1 MNITC
6 PRCDFSREVPA
17 DRLPARA
24 VIATC
29 PHCRCRFR
37 FAPGQGVLEVLPETV
52 DHEHVAAAGDADP
65 RMGSQ
70 PGFQAASGAIRP
82 YAPDEEDDP
91 LPPGAIVPG
100 RDLPQSRNIGSHG
113 PDVVQAAQGS
123 KDPADAGDVPQGAK
137 GADAAPASGGEEED
151 IRVAASKAYAREA
164 ARPDLDTALD
174 AARQAPEEGWEE
186 VQRRFGGNPWEA
198 APEPDGWLSAFYQTS
213 IRVMFAAPRFFAA
226 LRPVAPQLRVLCFF
240 LVISVVQVVV
250 ERAWAGMLLTL
261 MAPSAATDPELEK
274 LLTMLAPQLSLPMTL
289 LLKTGFSVLQL
300 YLFSGLVYL
309 TYRFMVP
316 ARADFSLVFQI
327 MAYSAAPALLCVIP
341 LLGSLAGFV
350 WGFGCML
357 VGCRTAFNLTWPQ
370 TLLGFAPVFLL
381 LGPLLLQI
389 ILAVQS

>member
-37 FAPGQGVLEVLPETV
+37 FAPGQGVLEVLPETM
-52 DHEHVAAAGDADP
+52 DHEHVAAAGDTDP

-70 PGFQAASGAIRP
+70 PDFQAASGATRP
-82 YAPDEEDDP
+82 DAPDEDDP

-100 RDLPQSRNIGSHG
+100 RDLPQSRNGGLPG
-113 PDVVQAAQGS
+113 PDAVHAALGS
-123 KDPADAGDVPQGAK
+123 SDPADAGDVPQGAK
-137 GADAAPASGGEEED
+137 GADVAPAGGDEEED

-164 ARPDLDTALD
+164 ARPDLDTAPD
-174 AARQAPEEGWEE
+174 TARHAPGEGWEE
-186 VQRRFGGNPWEA
+186 AQRRSGGNPWEA

-226 LRPVAPQLRVLCFF
+226 LRPAAPQLRVLCFF

-274 LLTMLAPQLSLPMTL
+274 LLSMLAPQISLPMTL

-300 YLFSGLVYL
+300 YLFSGLVHL
-309 TYRFMVP
+309 AYRFMVP

-350 WGFGCML
+350 WGLACML
-357 VGCRTAFNLTWPQ
+357 VGCRTALKLTWPQ

-389 ILAVQS
+389 ILAIQS

>member
-6 PRCDFSREVPA
+6 PRCGFSREVPA

-37 FAPGQGVLEVLPETV
+37 FAPGQGALEVLPETV
-52 DHEHVAAAGDADP
+52 DRDHVAAAGEAGP
-65 RMGSQ
+65 WTGSQ
-70 PGFQAASGAIRP
+70 TGSQAVSGPTRP

-100 RDLPQSRNIGSHG
+100 RDLPQRRSSGLHG
-113 PDVVQAAQGS
+113 PEVSRAAPDSGDQ
-123 KDPADAGDVPQGAK
+123 ADAGDSARGANGVQGAD
-137 GADAAPASGGEEED
+137 GAPASGGEEED

-164 ARPDLDTALD
+164 ARPDLDTAQHASD
-174 AARQAPEEGWEE
+174 QGWEE
-186 VQRRFGGNPWEA
+186 AERRSDVNPWEA

-226 LRPVAPQLRVLCFF
+226 LRPAAPQLRVLCFF

-274 LLTMLAPQLSLPMTL
+274 LLTMLAPQISLPMTL

-300 YLFSGLVYL
+300 YLFSGLVHL
-309 TYRFMVP
+309 AFRFMVP

-350 WGFGCML
+350 WGFACML
-357 VGCRTAFNLTWPQ
+357 VGCRTALNLTWTQ

-389 ILAVQS
+389 ILAIQS

>member
-37 FAPGQGVLEVLPETV
+37 FAPGQGVLEVLPETM
-52 DHEHVAAAGDADP
+52 DHEHVAAAGDTDP

-70 PGFQAASGAIRP
+70 PGFQAASGATRP
-82 YAPDEEDDP
+82 DAPDEEDDP

-100 RDLPQSRNIGSHG
+100 RDLPQSRNGGLPG
-113 PDVVQAAQGS
+113 PDAVHAALGS
-123 KDPADAGDVPQGAK
+123 SDPADAGDVPQGAK
-137 GADAAPASGGEEED
+137 GADVAPAGGDEEED

-164 ARPDLDTALD
+164 ARPDLDTAPD
-174 AARQAPEEGWEE
+174 TARHAPGEGWEE
-186 VQRRFGGNPWEA
+186 AQRRSGGNPWEA

-226 LRPVAPQLRVLCFF
+226 LRPAAPQLRVLCFF

-274 LLTMLAPQLSLPMTL
+274 LLSMLAPQISLPMTL

-300 YLFSGLVYL
+300 YLFSGLVHL
-309 TYRFMVP
+309 AYRFMVP

-350 WGFGCML
+350 WGLACML
-357 VGCRTAFNLTWPQ
+357 VGCRTALKLTWPQ

-389 ILAVQS
+389 ILAIQS

>member
-37 FAPGQGVLEVLPETV
+37 FAPSQGVLEVLPETV
-52 DHEHVAAAGDADP
+52 DHEHAAAAGDADL

-70 PGFQAASGAIRP
+70 PDFQAASGATRP
-82 YAPDEEDDP
+82 YAPDEDDP

-100 RDLPQSRNIGSHG
+100 RDLPQSRNGGLPG
-113 PDVVQAAQGS
+113 PDAAQGS
-123 KDPADAGDVPQGAK
+123 SDPADAGDVPQGAK
-137 GADAAPASGGEEED
+137 GADVAPAGGGEEED
-151 IRVAASKAYAREA
+151 IRVAASNAYAREA
-164 ARPDLDTALD
+164 ARPDLDTAPD
-174 AARQAPEEGWEE
+174 AARHAPGEGWEE
-186 VQRRFGGNPWEA
+186 AQRRSGGNPWEA

-226 LRPVAPQLRVLCFF
+226 LRPAAPQLRVLCFF

-274 LLTMLAPQLSLPMTL
+274 LLSMLAPQISLPMTL

-300 YLFSGLVYL
+300 YLFSGLVHL
-309 TYRFMVP
+309 AYRFMVP
-316 ARADFSLVFQI
+316 ARADFSLVFQV

-357 VGCRTAFNLTWPQ
+357 VGCRTALNLTWPQ

-389 ILAVQS
+389 ILAIQS